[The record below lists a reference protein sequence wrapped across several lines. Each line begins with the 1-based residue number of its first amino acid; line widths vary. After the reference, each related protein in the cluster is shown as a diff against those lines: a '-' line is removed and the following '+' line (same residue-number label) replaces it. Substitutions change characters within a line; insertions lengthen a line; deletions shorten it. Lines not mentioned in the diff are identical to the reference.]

1 MHLALWMRC
10 LFRFPGVIYLRNQR
24 GTCQYWRLQWLL
36 MVDLL
41 SLAINTKNK
50 IDRCLNHEMVAV
62 DNMHVTLSTC
72 ILDDTGSAV
81 VWPIEVPYN
90 ILRKS

>member
-1 MHLALWMRC
+1 
-10 LFRFPGVIYLRNQR
+10 
-24 GTCQYWRLQWLL
+24 

-62 DNMHVTLSTC
+62 DNMHVTWSTC
-72 ILDDTGSAV
+72 ILNDTGSAI
-81 VWPIEVPYN
+81 VWHIEVPYN
-90 ILRKS
+90 IL